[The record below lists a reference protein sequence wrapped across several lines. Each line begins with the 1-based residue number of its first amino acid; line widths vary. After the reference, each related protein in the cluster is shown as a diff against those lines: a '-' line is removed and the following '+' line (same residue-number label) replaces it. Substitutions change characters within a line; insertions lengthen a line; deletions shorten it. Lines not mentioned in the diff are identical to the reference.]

1 MRLASGLFPCEAR
14 WEETPHPAR
23 YSRHPLPKRE
33 GLDPE
38 SFQASPSGRGWPAA
52 GAFISRSG
60 PGEGL
65 RPKNL
70 NTRSVLLPIKAGNPD
85 STGWPGSAKVDFG
98 IWVQGSSRIADK
110 KLDAAARRAGG
121 EFTLR
126 TRTAELVRSVKKGG
140 RWHSGSAAFFG
151 LAVRPGRNLN
161 EHYLTQLASVHR

>member
-65 RPKNL
+65 LPKNL
-70 NTRSVLLPIKAGNPD
+70 NTRSVLEVN
-85 STGWPGSAKVDFG
+85 FG
-98 IWVQGSSRIADK
+98 IQVKHGT
-110 KLDAAARRAGG
+110 
-121 EFTLR
+121 FTFCLF
-126 TRTAELVRSVKKGG
+126 A
-140 RWHSGSAAFFG
+140 
-151 LAVRPGRNLN
+151 
-161 EHYLTQLASVHR
+161 